1 MTKNSTTKKRIQFTI
16 DKGTAASAEFIIN
29 RAGLTPANIISMIYS
44 EIANT
49 GKIPV
54 DLQAT
59 DDELAEAKLIR
70 ASYDLP
76 TKKLDNDKAIDDFMN
91 DDGGY

>member
-1 MTKNSTTKKRIQFTI
+1 MAQQMTKKRIQFSI
-16 DKGTAASAEFIIN
+16 DKGTEKSAEYIMKK
-29 RAGLTPANIISMIYS
+29 AGLSPSTVISMVYS

-54 DLQAT
+54 SLKVSDE
-59 DDELAEAKLIR
+59 ELAKAKLIQ
-70 ASYDLP
+70 ASYDMP
-76 TKKLDNDKAIDDFMN
+76 SVKVDTPEAMDAFMN

>member
-1 MTKNSTTKKRIQFTI
+1 MQDMTTRKRIQFSI
-16 DKGTAASAEFIIN
+16 DKGTAESAEYIMKK
-29 RAGLTPANIISMIYS
+29 AGLSPASVISLVYS

-54 DLQAT
+54 SLKVSDE
-59 DDELAEAKLIR
+59 ELAKAKLIR
-70 ASYDLP
+70 ASYELP
-76 TKKLDNDKAIDDFMN
+76 AEDVDTPEKAEAFLN

>member
-1 MTKNSTTKKRIQFTI
+1 MTKNATIKKRIQFTV
-16 DKGTAASAEFIIN
+16 DKGTAASAEYIIN
-29 RAGLTPANIISMIYS
+29 RSGLTPANVISMVYA

-59 DDELAEAKLIR
+59 NDELAKAKLIK

-76 TKKLDNDKAIDDFMN
+76 TQKLNSDKAIEDFMN

>member
-1 MTKNSTTKKRIQFTI
+1 MEKLTTKKRIQFTI
-16 DKGTAASAEFIIN
+16 DRGTAESAEYIIEKS
-29 RAGLTPANIISMIYS
+29 GLSPANIVSMMYA

-49 GKIPV
+49 GKIPIS
-54 DLQAT
+54 LKAT
-59 DDELAEAKLIR
+59 DQDFVKAKIIK

-76 TKKLDNDKAIDDFMN
+76 TEKINTPEKAKAFLN

>member
-1 MTKNSTTKKRIQFTI
+1 MGQKIIKKSIQFSI
-16 DKGTAASAEFIIN
+16 DKDTEKSAEYIMKKS
-29 RAGLTPANIISMIYS
+29 GLSPSTVISMIYS

-54 DLQAT
+54 SLKVSNK
-59 DDELAEAKLIR
+59 ELAKAKLIQ
-70 ASYDLP
+70 ASYDISSVKVDTP
-76 TKKLDNDKAIDDFMN
+76 EAMDAFMN